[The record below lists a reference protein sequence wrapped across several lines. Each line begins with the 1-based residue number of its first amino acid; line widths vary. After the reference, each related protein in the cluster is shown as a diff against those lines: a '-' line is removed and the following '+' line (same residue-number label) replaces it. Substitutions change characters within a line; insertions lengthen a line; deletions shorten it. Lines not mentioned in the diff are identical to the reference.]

1 MNNQQ
6 PDSELEDGL
15 DDLWNAVEELVRDEA
30 SEQERRRQDYLQKQ
44 ASRAQQQRAAMD
56 LSIRAMAGE
65 LLAELTVNANC
76 TSGQLAGELAK
87 LVPPLPRTEYRL
99 AVETEAL
106 QPSDRLCEHV
116 YDGAELTALVVES
129 LEGEYFCQANP
140 TRGITL
146 CLEGNRRARCQAE
159 RKVGGLCFYHR
170 AEGSWQERSCGD
182 MTSVWVTL
190 DQAIGAMEDFV
201 VRHELEMEKLHD
213 GDLRVVCLTS
223 FCLNAPGAFDMAW
236 QRGFE
241 HHFGKERTKNLSKG
255 VLLIRFEMPF
265 TVQCSRCGLYIRQGT
280 RYNADKKKVGMYFS
294 TPLYEFSM
302 HCGNIVSPERSAN
315 GRAHCNQ
322 RLVIRTDPKNDDYEL
337 AEGLRRKI
345 EAWDSKD
352 SETLELVDPETRRQM
367 EADPMFR
374 VEKTTRDMQ
383 KERNDKAR
391 LSDLQDLQ
399 DEREDSYGWNSVLR
413 KAHRLR
419 RKEEERQEEVER
431 LAGKPNFGVP
441 LAPTS
446 DEDCLQAKSVEYRTD
461 HDKIEVSARRSSLM
475 AKPVLEQGFH
485 KKALRVATLVGK
497 RKRLQ
502 QSSRMER
509 CRKLQTP

>member
-1 MNNQQ
+1 MTKDISLKAACA
-6 PDSELEDGL
+6 DSFYYPQEWKPSRGSL
-15 DDLWNAVEELVRDEA
+15 DHF
-30 SEQERRRQDYLQKQ
+30 
-44 ASRAQQQRAAMD
+44 QR
-56 LSIRAMAGE
+56 
-65 LLAELTVNANC
+65 
-76 TSGQLAGELAK
+76 K
-87 LVPPLPRTEYRL
+87 
-99 AVETEAL
+99 
-106 QPSDRLCEHV
+106 
-116 YDGAELTALVVES
+116 
-129 LEGEYFCQANP
+129 
-140 TRGITL
+140 
-146 CLEGNRRARCQAE
+146 
-159 RKVGGLCFYHR
+159 
-170 AEGSWQERSCGD
+170 
-182 MTSVWVTL
+182 
-190 DQAIGAMEDFV
+190 
-201 VRHELEMEKLHD
+201 
-213 GDLRVVCLTS
+213 
-223 FCLNAPGAFDMAW
+223 
-236 QRGFE
+236 RGFE

-265 TVQCSRCGLYIRQGT
+265 TVQCLRCGLYIRQGT

-374 VEKTTRDMQ
+374 VEKTIRDMQ

-413 KAHRLR
+413 KAHRIR
-419 RKEEERQEEVER
+419 RKEEQRLEEVER

-441 LAPTS
+441 LAPSS
-446 DEDCLQAKSVEYRTD
+446 DDDRLQAKAVAYRTD
-461 HDKIEVSARRSSLM
+461 HDKIEVSARRSCLM

-497 RKRLQ
+497 RKRLL

-509 CRKLQTP
+509 RQKRPQQTP

>member
-1 MNNQQ
+1 MTKDISLKAACA
-6 PDSELEDGL
+6 DSFYYPQEWKPSRGSL
-15 DDLWNAVEELVRDEA
+15 DHF
-30 SEQERRRQDYLQKQ
+30 
-44 ASRAQQQRAAMD
+44 QR
-56 LSIRAMAGE
+56 
-65 LLAELTVNANC
+65 
-76 TSGQLAGELAK
+76 K
-87 LVPPLPRTEYRL
+87 
-99 AVETEAL
+99 
-106 QPSDRLCEHV
+106 
-116 YDGAELTALVVES
+116 
-129 LEGEYFCQANP
+129 
-140 TRGITL
+140 
-146 CLEGNRRARCQAE
+146 
-159 RKVGGLCFYHR
+159 
-170 AEGSWQERSCGD
+170 
-182 MTSVWVTL
+182 
-190 DQAIGAMEDFV
+190 
-201 VRHELEMEKLHD
+201 
-213 GDLRVVCLTS
+213 
-223 FCLNAPGAFDMAW
+223 
-236 QRGFE
+236 RGFE

-265 TVQCSRCGLYIRQGT
+265 TVQCLRCGLYIRQGT

-374 VEKTTRDMQ
+374 VEKTIRDMQ

-399 DEREDSYGWNSVLR
+399 DEREDSYGWSCGTVSSDLILSSGNSVLR
-413 KAHRLR
+413 KAHRIR
-419 RKEEERQEEVER
+419 RKEEQRLEEVER

-441 LAPTS
+441 LAPSS
-446 DEDCLQAKSVEYRTD
+446 DDDRLQAKAVAYRTD
-461 HDKIEVSARRSSLM
+461 HDKIEVSARRSCLM

-497 RKRLQ
+497 RKRLL

-509 CRKLQTP
+509 RQKRPQQTP